1 MDENK
6 ETEEYDA
13 EYYERKNRH
22 VNDKSK
28 LAWALVGAA
37 IIPLF
42 LLLFAYIIFL
52 FMASFF

>member
-1 MDENK
+1 MNMDENK
-6 ETEEYDA
+6 EIEEYDA

-37 IIPLF
+37 IIQVF
-42 LLLFAYIIFL
+42 I
-52 FMASFF
+52 